1 MMIIYRDGIGG
12 MSLVD
17 VLFRG
22 LSFRGWDL
30 HIQFVAGGEGLVMGC
45 QIGALIRQRGYLLG
59 GLVDDGFKDFFSRN
73 KNSSGEY
80 Y

>member
-22 LSFRGWDL
+22 LSFRAWDL
-30 HIQFVAGGEGLVMGC
+30 RIRFVVGGEGLAMGC
-45 QIGALIRQRGYLLG
+45 QIGALIRRRGELMG
-59 GLVDDGFKDFFSRN
+59 GLVDDGFEDFFSRN
-73 KNSSGEY
+73 RHSSGEY